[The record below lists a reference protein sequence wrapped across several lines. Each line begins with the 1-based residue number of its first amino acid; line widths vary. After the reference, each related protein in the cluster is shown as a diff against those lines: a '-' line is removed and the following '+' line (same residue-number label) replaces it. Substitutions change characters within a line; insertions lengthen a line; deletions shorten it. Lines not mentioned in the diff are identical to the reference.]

1 MSPCAK
7 FNKFQLTFSYRITVV
22 YIYSDMKILQDQRHQ
37 GSKIKGRERP
47 ENGVTSA
54 TLLSTLNE

>member
-37 GSKIKGRERP
+37 GSKKKDEKDQKMVSHLP
-47 ENGVTSA
+47 LYY
-54 TLLSTLNE
+54 LL